1 MPSLSSIPSC
11 SFVDIH
17 SHVLYG
23 LDDGAK
29 TLEESV
35 AMMEI
40 AARDGTT
47 DIVGTPH
54 SDQTYQFQPEV
65 IVERVGELNAALGGR
80 IQVHHGC
87 DFHLHFDNI
96 QDCLANPAKYT
107 INNKRYLLVE
117 FANTQ
122 IAKTTEE
129 VFGRMTCAD
138 ITPVI
143 THPER
148 NPLLQ
153 RRMED
158 LAHWVRLGCLVQV
171 TAQSFLDRFGKRAR
185 HAADELM
192 ERRMVH
198 FVASDAHD
206 TDDRTPVL
214 GEAFAYLATRY
225 GADKAKA
232 LFSDHPRATLTG
244 QYLEVE
250 EPAVVKKRKW
260 FW

>member
-1 MPSLSSIPSC
+1 M
-11 SFVDIH
+11 
-17 SHVLYG
+17 
-23 LDDGAK
+23 
-29 TLEESV
+29 LE
-35 AMMEI
+35 M
-40 AARDGTT
+40 AAAGGTT

-54 SDQTYQFQPEV
+54 SDLSYEFQPDV
-65 IVERVGELNAALGGR
+65 IAQRVGELNAALGGR
-80 IQVHHGC
+80 IRVHHGC

-107 INNKRYLLVE
+107 INHKRYLLVE
-117 FANTQ
+117 FADAN

-129 VFGRMTCAD
+129 VFGRMTYVD

-153 RRMED
+153 QRMED
-158 LAHWVRLGCLVQV
+158 LAQWVRLGCLVQV

-185 HAADELM
+185 HTADELM
-192 ERRMVH
+192 ERRLVH

-206 TDDRTPVL
+206 TEDRIPVL
-214 GEAFAYLATRY
+214 GEAFAYVAERY
-225 GADKAKA
+225 GADRAIA

-250 EPAVVKKRKW
+250 EPAEVKKRKW

>member
-1 MPSLSSIPSC
+1 MHSLSSIPSC

-35 AMMEI
+35 AMLEM
-40 AARDGTT
+40 AADGGTT
-47 DIVGTPH
+47 DIVATPH
-54 SDQTYQFQPEV
+54 SDLTYRFQPELV
-65 IVERVGELNAALGGR
+65 DERVRELNAALGGR
-80 IQVHHGC
+80 IQIHRGC

-96 QDCLANPAKYT
+96 QDALANPARYT
-107 INNKRYLLVE
+107 INHKRYLLVE
-117 FANTQ
+117 FADTQ
-122 IAKTTEE
+122 ISRATEE
-129 VFGRMTCAD
+129 VFGRMLRLD

-153 RRMED
+153 QRMET
-158 LAHWVRLGCLVQV
+158 LGNWVRLGCLVQV

-185 HAADELM
+185 QAADALV
-192 ERRMVH
+192 ERRLVH

-206 TDDRTPVL
+206 TRDRTPVL
-214 GEAFAYLATRY
+214 GEAFAYVVERY

-232 LFSDHPRATLTG
+232 LFSDYPRATLTG

-250 EPAVVKKRKW
+250 EPVEVKKRRW
-260 FW
+260 LW

>member
-1 MPSLSSIPSC
+1 LSSIPSC

-29 TLEESV
+29 TFEESV
-35 AMMEI
+35 AMLEM
-40 AARDGTT
+40 AAAGGTT
-47 DIVGTPH
+47 DIVATPH
-54 SDQTYQFQPEV
+54 SDLTYQFQPDL
-65 IVERVGELNAALGGR
+65 IALRVSELNAALGGR

-96 QDCLANPAKYT
+96 QDSLANPARYT
-107 INNKRYLLVE
+107 INHKRYLLVE
-117 FANTQ
+117 FSDVH
-122 IAKTTEE
+122 IASAMEE
-129 VFGRMTCAD
+129 LFGRMTHLD

-153 RRMED
+153 QRMET
-158 LAHWVRLGCLVQV
+158 LAAWVRLGCLVQV

-185 HAADELM
+185 RTADELV

-206 TDDRTPVL
+206 TEDRTPML
-214 GEAFAYLATRY
+214 GEAFAYVAARY
-225 GADKAKA
+225 GDPQAKA

-244 QYLEVE
+244 EYLEVE
-250 EPAVVKKRKW
+250 DPAEVKKKRW